1 MADSMNRVMTKE
13 RTSLY
18 NPDNLKHYRIRSR
31 KTKRSKKG
39 HIVSD
44 RTVELFHDL

>member
-1 MADSMNRVMTKE
+1 MRRVMTKE
-13 RTSLY
+13 KVRIHIPGNQKY
-18 NPDNLKHYRIRSR
+18 YRIRPR

-44 RTVELFHDL
+44 RTVELFNDL

>member
-1 MADSMNRVMTKE
+1 MVESMKGAMTDK
-13 RTSLY
+13 RISLY
-18 NPDNLKHYRIRSR
+18 NPDNLKHYRIRPR

-44 RTVELFHDL
+44 RTVELFHDI

>member
-1 MADSMNRVMTKE
+1 MADSMDRMMTEK
-13 RTSLY
+13 RINLY
-18 NPDNLKHYRIRSR
+18 NPENRKHYRIRPR